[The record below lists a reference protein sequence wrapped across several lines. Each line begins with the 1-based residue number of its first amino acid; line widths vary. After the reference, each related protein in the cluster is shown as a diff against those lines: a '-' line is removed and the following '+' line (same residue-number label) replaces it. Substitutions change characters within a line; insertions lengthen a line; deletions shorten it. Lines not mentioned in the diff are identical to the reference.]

1 MIGGYLSERFNRQV
15 LTGRVV
21 DPVETRREELAEPQH
36 RPAVLL
42 EPAPTGDGDVTGG
55 AFSEAPQG

>member
-21 DPVETRREELAEPQH
+21 DPVETPIVVVGFAGVIAM
-36 RPAVLL
+36 AV
-42 EPAPTGDGDVTGG
+42 AG
-55 AFSEAPQG
+55 ANRQAGR